1 MNDYNSKEKT
11 QLRIFAY
18 GKNALDDIRI
28 ICPNIDLKLEAENE
42 FKKILRCRDKI
53 INYEYYIVNG
63 EINEERNNLIK
74 DYLLKDFNKENMA
87 KANQQ
92 IGLKIKELRKKYGL
106 EKQKSD
112 NNAEDDS
119 KIDESSED
127 DDDTKEKS
135 YALYNE
141 ELSEETTKI
150 LLEYRNFFDI
160 VVIFVD
166 NLLDKDS
173 ELAFKYFQGFTN
185 IKSQQPFIF
194 FLTKKDKNPDV
205 TSLFKFYTYE
215 YFDKRNVFA
224 YKFPDGEEEKLKIN
238 NDFLQC
244 MNYYHEIGTND
255 SKNTSQTFNILICGR
270 AGVGKSCFI
279 NQFINKKVA
288 KEGEG
293 LSITHEISNYKHPKY
308 KIKIFDTPG
317 FEDNNTVEAVYRTIK
332 KFEKDIR
339 DSRNHLD
346 LILYFNSLSKRNFY
360 AFENKLLKHLI
371 KQQKKLIFVLNDH
384 EKNSKKEIARLKGV
398 FQTSLSQITDT
409 IKEKNDKY
417 IEQIL
422 KNIVVINLKQYIYE
436 DDDDENETTT
446 IKIKQPF
453 GMDEL
458 FNKIY
463 EILKDH
469 TISKLE
475 IEDAKNVKDIENH
488 IKKFDLLKHI
498 QKIEDVHINIKIECA
513 NLILSYARYDFFV
526 WFFMDKRR
534 KELLEKIN
542 AINKGSEITNYD
554 HLLTNL
560 KNEVEQIPDKKKE
573 IKDFFDSMNRFK
585 GYFETQ
591 GFNFDAYFYYDYTF
605 LIGLKFFNRFKN
617 DYGEYDETSKKFLID
632 LIDTFN
638 QSIKDFK
645 TISEEWKQTY
655 TSLKQ
660 HKTEQE
666 WIKKFF
672 IIEEP
677 KKIDSK

>member
-1 MNDYNSKEKT
+1 MSDDKSIKKT

-28 ICPNIDLKLEAENE
+28 ICPNIDLKLEDENE

-53 INYEYYIVNG
+53 VNYEYYIVNG

-74 DYLLKDFNKENMA
+74 DYLLKDFNAENMA

-92 IGLKIKELRKKYGL
+92 IGIKIKDLRKKYGL
-106 EKQKSD
+106 QKQESD
-112 NNAEDDS
+112 NNAKDDS
-119 KIDESSED
+119 KKDESSDD

-141 ELSEETTKI
+141 ELSKETTKI
-150 LLEYRNFFDI
+150 LLLYRNFYDI

-173 ELAFKYFQGFTN
+173 ELAIKYFQEFTSM
-185 IKSQQPFIF
+185 KSQQPFIF
-194 FLTKKDKNPDV
+194 FLTKKDKNPDI
-205 TSLFKFYTYE
+205 SSIFKFFTNE
-215 YFDKRNVFA
+215 FFDKRNVFA
-224 YKFPDGEEEKLKIN
+224 YKFPDFEEEKLKIN
-238 NDFLQC
+238 NHFLKC

-255 SKNTSQTFNILICGR
+255 SNNTSQTFNILICGK

-279 NQFINKKVA
+279 NQFIGDKVA

-293 LSITHEISNYKHPKY
+293 LSVTHEISNYKHPIY

-317 FEDNNTVEAVYRTIK
+317 FEDDNTVEAVYRTIK

-346 LILYFNSLSKRNFY
+346 LILYFNPLSHRNFY

-371 KQQKKLIFVLNDH
+371 KQQKKLLFVLNDH
-384 EKNSKKEIARLKGV
+384 EKNSKSEITRLKGV
-398 FQTSLSQITDT
+398 FQTSLRQITNT
-409 IKEKNDKY
+409 ITGKNDKY
-417 IEQIL
+417 VEQIL
-422 KNIVVINLKQYIYE
+422 NNIVVINLKQYFYEYE
-436 DDDDENETTT
+436 DDENDTTT
-446 IKIKQPF
+446 MKLKQPF

-469 TISKLE
+469 TISKFE
-475 IEDAKNVKDIENH
+475 INNASNVKDIEEH

-554 HLLTNL
+554 FLLTKL
-560 KNEVEQIPDKKKE
+560 KNEVDQIPDKKKV
-573 IKDFFDSMNRFK
+573 IKDFFDSMIRFK

-605 LIGLKFFNRFKN
+605 LIGLKFFNQFQN
-617 DYGEYDETSKKFLID
+617 DYGEYDDKSKKFLFD

-645 TISEEWKQTY
+645 KISDEWKQTY
-655 TSLKQ
+655 TSLKE
-660 HKTEQE
+660 HKTDQE

-672 IIEEP
+672 IVEVP
-677 KKIDSK
+677 KK